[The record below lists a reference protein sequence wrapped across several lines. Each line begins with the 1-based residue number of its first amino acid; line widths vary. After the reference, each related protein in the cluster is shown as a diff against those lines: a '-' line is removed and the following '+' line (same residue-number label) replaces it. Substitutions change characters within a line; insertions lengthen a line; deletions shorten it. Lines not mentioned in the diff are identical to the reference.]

1 MLPIVLGIGL
11 LNGCFG
17 LTIAAKP
24 PKTTKVEE
32 LKQEEKFVL
41 YFDYYFKNLGMEKYF
56 GNLKNPAK
64 FKGDFSKLK
73 VLNKSDV
80 NNALALFIMIREVLS
95 ESAIKTL
102 KEDLE
107 FKLVNLVVFNFY
119 GEKIGVLG
127 TSASPGTLSKKEVN
141 EFKRILTKENLR
153 KVEITAKKLK
163 KAKEYIISKLEGVT
177 LNYND
182 RVKEIKNAKLEDV
195 KNAAKDFA
203 DCKLRIEKV
212 FPGKNLEYFI

>member
-1 MLPIVLGIGL
+1 MEK
-11 LNGCFG
+11 NFG
-17 LTIAAKP
+17 
-24 PKTTKVEE
+24 
-32 LKQEEKFVL
+32 KQE
-41 YFDYYFKNLGMEKYF
+41 
-56 GNLKNPAK
+56 NPAK
-64 FKGDFSKLK
+64 FAGDFSKLK

-80 NNALALFIMIREVLS
+80 NHALALFIMIREALLS

-141 EFKRILTKENLR
+141 EFKRILTKKNLR
-153 KVEITAKKLK
+153 EVKITAEKLK
-163 KAKEYIISKLEGVT
+163 KAKKYIISKLKGVT

-182 RVKEIKNAKLEDV
+182 CVKEIENAKLEDV
-195 KNAAKDFA
+195 KKAAKDFE
-203 DCKLRIEKV
+203 DCKLRVEKV